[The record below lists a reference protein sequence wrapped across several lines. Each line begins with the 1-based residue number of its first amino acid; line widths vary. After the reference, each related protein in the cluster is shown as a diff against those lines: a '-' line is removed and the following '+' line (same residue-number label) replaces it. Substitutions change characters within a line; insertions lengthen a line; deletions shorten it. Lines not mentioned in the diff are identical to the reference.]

1 VQGLYGKE
9 MYLDYVGRDPSA
21 APAGGYMSAHLEEE
35 KRFVN
40 KALTV

>member
-1 VQGLYGKE
+1 